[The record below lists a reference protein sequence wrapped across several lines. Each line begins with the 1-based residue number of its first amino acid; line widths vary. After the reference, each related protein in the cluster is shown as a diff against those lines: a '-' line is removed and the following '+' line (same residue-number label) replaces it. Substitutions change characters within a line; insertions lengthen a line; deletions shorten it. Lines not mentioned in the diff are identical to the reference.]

1 MRATTTDNSPQFT
14 LDTIAD
20 HLQAL
25 VVYPDRGHRC
35 RDVNHTYE
43 QRHERPHEQ
52 IVGHHLRE
60 LVGDATCEAIRPRIE
75 RALPA
80 AGRTTLLCV
89 EDNAASLGLTAALR
103 TEIQAHRS
111 STRTPQ
117 VGNARIG
124 ISNNHNARVA

>member
-1 MRATTTDNSPQFT
+1 VRATTTDNSPQFT

-20 HLQAL
+20 P
-25 VVYPDRGHRC
+25 VPVPVICPDRGHRC
-35 RDVNHTYE
+35 RGVNHTYE
-43 QRHERPHEQ
+43 QRHGRPREQ
-52 IVGHHLRE
+52 IVGHHVRE
-60 LVGDATCEAIRPRIE
+60 LLGDATCEAIRPRIE

-103 TEIQAHRS
+103 TEIQAYRS